1 MLPTPYQSLNSLEPL
16 KLLVDP
22 IRLQLL
28 KILMSRAATLSQL
41 ATHLGSY
48 PAQIKHHLKLL
59 EDAGLVAVVATRPV
73 RGFEEKYYRAS
84 ALAYLVQIP
93 VIPLQ
98 HDEHKII
105 VFSSHDFAL
114 ELMGNLLRRQGA
126 PSQIVVVPV
135 GSLDALIAL
144 RQGVCHMAGCHLL
157 DLQTGTYNLP
167 FVRHLFPDRPM
178 QIIHLA
184 RRLQGLIV
192 PPGNPLMIREF
203 ADLAQPEVKFIN
215 RQPGSGTR
223 IWLNYKLQSMGIQN
237 HQIPGYNREAK
248 THHEVAK
255 AIASGEANVGIGL
268 FAAALEYEVGFIP
281 LFEEAYDLVVP
292 QETAENPD
300 FIPVRELL
308 HSAEFQMSVQIL
320 GGYYP
325 RRMGEV
331 FYI

>member
-1 MLPTPYQSLNSLEPL
+1 MFPSPYQNLNSLESL

-22 IRLQLL
+22 FRLQLL
-28 KILMSRAATLSQL
+28 QILMNQAMTLSQL
-41 ATHLGSY
+41 ATQLGTY
-48 PAQIKHHLKLL
+48 PAQVKHHLKML
-59 EDAGLVAVVATRPV
+59 EDAGLVALVATRPI

-84 ALAYLVQIP
+84 ALAYLVQVPITP
-93 VIPLQ
+93 FLE
-98 HDEHKII
+98 DESKIL

-114 ELMGNLLRRQGA
+114 ELMANLLRRRGA
-126 PSQIVVVPV
+126 LSQIVVVPV

-167 FVRHLFPDRPM
+167 FVRHLFPDKPM
-178 QIIHLA
+178 QVIHLA

-203 ADLAQPEVKFIN
+203 ADIAQPEVSFIN
-215 RQPGSGTR
+215 RQVGSGTR
-223 IWLNYKLQSMGIQN
+223 VWLNYKLQSMGIQGV
-237 HQIPGYNREAK
+237 QIPGFNREAK

-255 AIASGEANVGIGL
+255 AVANGEANVGIGL

-292 QETAENPD
+292 QQIAGSSK
-300 FIPVRELL
+300 FLPVWELL
-308 HSAEFQMSVQIL
+308 NSEEFRMAVQIL

-331 FYI
+331 YSL